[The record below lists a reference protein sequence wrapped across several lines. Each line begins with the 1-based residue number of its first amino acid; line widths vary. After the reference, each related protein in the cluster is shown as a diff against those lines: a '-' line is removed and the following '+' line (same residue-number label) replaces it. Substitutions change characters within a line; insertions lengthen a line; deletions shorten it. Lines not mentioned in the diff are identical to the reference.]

1 MPIIKTQ
8 MITEARGEGP
18 GQWAVNTSTVPKM
31 TDKDENTEEEKENV
45 DGGKEDDGKLHI
57 VPIEGNGD
65 CFYAA
70 IVEAFKRGGKDFLTN
85 LAEAEVKNE
94 D

>member
-1 MPIIKTQ
+1 MAIIKTQ

-57 VPIEGNGD
+57 FSIEGNGD

-70 IVEAFKRGGKDFLTN
+70 IVEAFKREGLLDL
-85 LAEAEVKNE
+85 EVKNE

>member
-1 MPIIKTQ
+1 MAIIKTQ

-45 DGGKEDDGKLHI
+45 DGGKEEKDDGKLDI
-57 VPIEGNGD
+57 VSIGGNGD

-70 IVEAFKRGGKDFLTN
+70 IVEAFKREGLLDL
-85 LAEAEVKNE
+85 EVKNE

>member
-1 MPIIKTQ
+1 MAIIKTQ
-8 MITEARGEGP
+8 IITEARGEGP

-45 DGGKEDDGKLHI
+45 DGGKEEKDDGKLDI
-57 VPIEGNGD
+57 VSIEGNGD

-70 IVEAFKRGGKDFLTN
+70 IVEAFKREGLLDL
-85 LAEAEVKNE
+85 EVKNE